1 MLAAIGNYYFLPPTK
16 AYHQSL
22 ALVATPVS
30 LFPGRF
36 LASPHFGSISES
48 VVVVGDPEHD
58 RLGRPV
64 FHGISKRTPVLSP
77 LTPMIRVIGKQAS
90 HSWWVVIGHRI
101 AHAE

>member
-1 MLAAIGNYYFLPPTK
+1 MAIEITTFYRLTK
-16 AYHQSL
+16 AYHQSSL

-58 RLGRPV
+58 RLGRSV
-64 FHGISKRTPVLSP
+64 FHGISKRTHLLSP
-77 LTPMIRVIGKQAS
+77 LTPMIGVIGQEAWHKRR
-90 HSWWVVIGHRI
+90 VVIGHRNTR
-101 AHAE
+101 AE

>member
-1 MLAAIGNYYFLPPTK
+1 MCVAYRLTK

-48 VVVVGDPEHD
+48 VVVVGDPEHN
-58 RLGRPV
+58 RLGRPI
-64 FHGISKRTPVLSP
+64 FHGISKRTHLLTP
-77 LTPMIRVIGKQAS
+77 LTPMSGVIGQQAL
-90 HSWWVVIGHRI
+90 HRRWVVIEHRN
-101 AHAE
+101 ARANGTL